1 MIKCDNNL
9 KKAKQLLVQRMG
21 HAIPAKSYAFL
32 RRWNLAFKEGRYT
45 TDCHRTGAPSKL
57 EEKQIK
63 VATEIFAAGFKQRGS
78 DVSMPFSSFNQALR
92 LSKQLAKIVSTAKVH
107 PKTLWRAIK
116 ASKPT
121 LKQRSLEIYQPLS
134 ESQKQARLEACQT
147 FIDMPR
153 RMLKLLLRR
162 IVWIDAAKIWVSV
175 DKNNKVWVDTSSES
189 TLLVPDHRAAGK
201 RCPKVCLAYYA
212 AVNSEIGPVY
222 FGLTS
227 GTQGLPKTTFQPAK
241 VQFEFLYH
249 FALNLTAR
257 IIEFEFQILKL
268 YNYCNNAEWHL
279 LSIDYFVSHHL
290 SLTSVSARLVHIWPQ
305 SLRISSRENKQAS
318 SLSNFGFAFCH
329 HSKNQSRI
337 VSIVQPQNMKS
348 LCFSFSVESYVHLSL
363 QRVGCVKHVSKMTFT
378 IKHHQ

>member
-1 MIKCDNNL
+1 MAPSSNWVHDQVRQQSQESQATSRTKNGTCHTSKVICL
-9 KKAKQLLVQRMG
+9 PETLESCIQRRQVYNRLPS
-21 HAIPAKSYAFL
+21 H
-32 RRWNLAFKEGRYT
+32 RR
-45 TDCHRTGAPSKL
+45 PSKL

-227 GTQGLPKTTFQPAK
+227 GTQGL
-241 VQFEFLYH
+241 
-249 FALNLTAR
+249 
-257 IIEFEFQILKL
+257 LKL
-268 YNYCNNAEWHL
+268 RSSQQRYNLNSFIIL
-279 LSIDYFVSHHL
+279 L
-290 SLTSVSARLVHIWPQ
+290 
-305 SLRISSRENKQAS
+305 
-318 SLSNFGFAFCH
+318 
-329 HSKNQSRI
+329 
-337 VSIVQPQNMKS
+337 
-348 LCFSFSVESYVHLSL
+348 
-363 QRVGCVKHVSKMTFT
+363 
-378 IKHHQ
+378 